1 MTRDTISMPEKLFEQ
16 LPEPVANELLD
27 RCDDICDTFIPAP
40 GETQTGYGRCWVTF
54 KFGAKGAGK

>member
-1 MTRDTISMPEKLFEQ
+1 MTKDTVSMPEKLFEQ

-27 RCDDICDTFIPAP
+27 RCDDLHDDIERAEASGHGQF
-40 GETQTGYGRCWVTF
+40 WVTF